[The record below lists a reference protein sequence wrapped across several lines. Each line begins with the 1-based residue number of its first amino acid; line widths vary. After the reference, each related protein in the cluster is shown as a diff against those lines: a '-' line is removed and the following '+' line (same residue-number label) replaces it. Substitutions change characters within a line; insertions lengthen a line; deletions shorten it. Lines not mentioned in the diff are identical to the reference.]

1 MELHQSPPLA
11 EMPKIVIDKVP
22 TGPVIINSQTH
33 AISGEVV
40 SFGEGF
46 LLSSGN
52 MKTFAP
58 VEFDGSTPKNT
69 QFHLF
74 SQTSGNSTFH
84 SNDFAPIKFTGD
96 NVTLFR
102 PRENPGG
109 YSSIAAGEEVH
120 CFEIH
125 FSADRLIEWFG
136 DEVPKEIWPLL
147 SYSIDVGLG
156 LPLPVLNAQY
166 QLRNLLGTRPFLG
179 NLAKVALEGAA
190 LHMCAA
196 YLSYLGDEKM
206 RDWPAIEAREER
218 IAYNAREILL
228 ADLRIPPNVSDLARM
243 VGLSPRRLSLVFKDV
258 FAMSIFQALTQA
270 RLDFARTRLLAGGAT
285 VKEVAYETGY
295 SHVSNFSTAFKSRFG
310 VSPSQIAGNDAPNE
324 PGKFE

>member
-1 MELHQSPPLA
+1 MELQQSPLSA
-11 EMPKIVIDKVP
+11 EMPKIVIERVP
-22 TGPVIINSQTH
+22 IGPVFIESPTH
-33 AISGEVV
+33 TISGEIV

-46 LLSSGN
+46 LLSSGKMN
-52 MKTFAP
+52 TIAS
-58 VEFDGSTPKNT
+58 VELDGTTPENT
-69 QFHLF
+69 HFHLF

-84 SNDFAPIKFTGD
+84 SNDFAPLKFNSD

-109 YSSIAAGEEVH
+109 YSSIAADEEIH

-125 FSADRLIEWFG
+125 FSVDRLIEWFG
-136 DEVPKEIWPLL
+136 DDMPKEIWPLL

-166 QLRNLLGTRPFLG
+166 QLKNLLETRPFLG
-179 NLAKVALEGAA
+179 NLAKVALEGAT

-206 RDWPAIEAREER
+206 RDWPAIESREER
-218 IAYNAREILL
+218 LAYNAREILL
-228 ADLRIPPNVSDLARM
+228 ADLRTPPEISDLARV
-243 VGLSPRRLSLVFKDV
+243 VGLSPRRLSLVFKDI
-258 FAMSIFQALTQA
+258 FGMSIFQTLTQA

-295 SHVSNFSTAFKSRFG
+295 SHVSNFSTAFKSRYG
-310 VSPSQIAGNDAPNE
+310 VSPSQITGNDIMTTHE
-324 PGKFE
+324 SFE